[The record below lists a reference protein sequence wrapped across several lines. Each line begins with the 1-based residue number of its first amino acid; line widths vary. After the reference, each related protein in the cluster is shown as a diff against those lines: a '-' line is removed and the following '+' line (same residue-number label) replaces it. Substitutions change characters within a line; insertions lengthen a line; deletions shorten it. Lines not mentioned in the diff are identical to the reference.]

1 VHKAAKRASGMV
13 TFSVHLVWST
23 GQIERKNKISP
34 RAVVTSRGQTVRGDR
49 FASRGQ
55 AAG

>member
-1 VHKAAKRASGMV
+1 M
-13 TFSVHLVWST
+13 TFSVYLVWST
-23 GQIERKNKISP
+23 GQFERKNKTSP
-34 RAVVTSRGQTVRGDR
+34 RAVVTFRGQTVPGDR